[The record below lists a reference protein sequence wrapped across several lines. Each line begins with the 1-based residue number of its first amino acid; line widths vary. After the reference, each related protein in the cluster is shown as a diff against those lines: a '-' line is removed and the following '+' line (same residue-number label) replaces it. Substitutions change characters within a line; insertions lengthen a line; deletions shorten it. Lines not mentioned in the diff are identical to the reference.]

1 MGVVRNIFVSVA
13 NKLGL
18 TVIGETPEQA
28 HRDNHMKGE
37 SFSVE
42 AEVSET
48 LADLVCMFST
58 MPISGESERAKWMD
72 DLADKLFRVKLKP
85 AVVAEFMTGDC
96 LIVPSW
102 NGRTIQNLIID
113 ADGFEVLGCVGDEL
127 TAIAYEVDTST
138 SNGVDYTLMQ
148 AIELVPYSTESG
160 EQLMANRY
168 RMFVTRGTGGDI
180 LPLEKFPQ
188 WSERF
193 ESEWFIP
200 AVDRL
205 LVGRLKSHTVIP
217 EDLNSVKGAPIC
229 FGASEP
235 IKEIHYLLEQMHDE
249 FGLSEKMI
257 FADKRLFKKEWSGDD
272 LKVKLPRGKE
282 RLFMQTGGNS
292 GEPKIEEWS
301 PDIRYNAYLEAL
313 DKQEK
318 LVERAVGVSSGVIST
333 PEDIS
338 YQNVDNVRKSQQK
351 TMGFVST
358 ARGTCEQCLLD
369 LVYAWDVIANYF
381 NIVPYGEYEV
391 SFDWSNE
398 FVETF
403 ADRQSAI
410 LAGIQVG
417 AMDAVDYRMFV
428 NDESPEAAQARVDEI
443 KAQSQDEA
451 FTIQEVA

>member
-1 MGVVRNIFVSVA
+1 MGVVRNIAQAIAS
-13 NKLGL
+13 KLGL
-18 TVIGETPEQA
+18 VVVGDIQGQA
-28 HRDNHMKGE
+28 YRDNRLKGD

-58 MPISGESERAKWMD
+58 MPISGESERARWLD
-72 DLADKLFRVKLKP
+72 DISDKLFRVKLKP

-102 NGRTIQNLIID
+102 NGRSIQNIIID
-113 ADGFEVLGCVGDEL
+113 SDGFEVLGCVGDEL
-127 TAIAYEVDTST
+127 TAIAYEVDSTT
-138 SNGVDYTLMQ
+138 SNGTEYRLMQ
-148 AIELVPYSTESG
+148 AIVLEEYESNSG
-160 EQLMANRY
+160 ETLKANHY
-168 RMFVTRGTGGDI
+168 RMYVARGDSGTI
-180 LPLEKFPQ
+180 VPISQFEH
-188 WSERF
+188 WSSAF
-193 ESEWFIP
+193 EEEWYIP
-200 AVDRL
+200 NVDRL
-205 LVGRLKSHTVIP
+205 LVGRLKSHTVVP

-229 FGASEP
+229 YGASEP
-235 IKEIHYLLEQMHDE
+235 IQEIHYLLEQMHDE

-257 FADKRLFKKEWSGDD
+257 FADKRLFKKEFRGDD
-272 LKVKLPRGKE
+272 VVTRLPKGKE

-292 GEPKIEEWS
+292 GDPKIEEWS
-301 PDIRYNAYLEAL
+301 PDIRYQAYLDAL

-369 LVYAWDVIANYF
+369 LVYAWETIANY
-381 NIVPYGEYEV
+381 YGINPIGDYEV

-403 ADRQSAI
+403 ADRQNAI

-443 KAQSQDEA
+443 KAQLDNEPIV
-451 FTIQEVA
+451 IQEA